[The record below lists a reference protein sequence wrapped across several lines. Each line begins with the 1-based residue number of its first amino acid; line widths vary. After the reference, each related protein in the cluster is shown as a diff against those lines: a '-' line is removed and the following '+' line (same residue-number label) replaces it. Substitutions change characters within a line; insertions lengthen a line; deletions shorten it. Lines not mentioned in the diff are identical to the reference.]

1 MPRHREVYRCPK
13 EELRGLR
20 KANLHSTSSQKMR
33 SGLKGIQICPE
44 AGPNLI
50 KLLGAY
56 LGA

>member
-1 MPRHREVYRCPK
+1 
-13 EELRGLR
+13 LAI
-20 KANLHSTSSQKMR
+20 ANDLAVLIFSDTLFHTFAASMVKLFLAR
-33 SGLKGIQICPE
+33 